1 MKRRGWALLPFI
13 VFIVLFAGVGII
25 SGDFYGMPALVAFV
39 AALFVGMLQNRKLTF
54 DEKLSII
61 AKGAGDVNIITM
73 ILIFIVAGAFSGVVT
88 AAGGVDS
95 TVNFGLSV
103 MPPQFMVP
111 GLFVIGCFISLSMG
125 TSMGTITALAP
136 IALGVSQQTGFPL
149 AICIGAVV
157 CGAMFGDNLSMISDT
172 TIAAVRTQGCEMK
185 DKFKQNFFIVLP
197 AAVVTVILFF
207 IQTLGMSYNSQASYD
222 YNFVQVIPYLV
233 VLIGALIGFNVFLV
247 LISGIILSMIV
258 GVAYGEF
265 TLLESFT
272 AIGDGMTGLFE
283 ISIIS
288 LIVACIVSLIKETG
302 GIDLIIDTIKKRTKG
317 KRGAE
322 FGIALLVLLV
332 DLCTA
337 NNTVAIVMAGP
348 IAKEI
353 GDEFGVE
360 PKRVASLLDI
370 FASVGQGLIPY
381 GAQLLT
387 AAALVGLTPL
397 NIIPNLYYPALMAV
411 CAILFILFRPQNFIP
426 KRKRQEEKAIQ
437 EEIAERIKL

>member
-1 MKRRGWALLPFI
+1 MKHRILALLPFF
-13 VFIVLFAGVGII
+13 VFIVIFAGAGII
-25 SGDFYGMPALVAFV
+25 SNDFYSMPAYVAFLI
-39 AALFVGMLQNRKLTF
+39 ALFVALLQNRKLPF
-54 DEKLSII
+54 DEKLHII

-73 ILIFIVAGAFSGVVT
+73 VLIFLVAGAFSGIVT

-103 MPPQFMVP
+103 IPPNLMVV

-136 IALGVSQQTGFPL
+136 IALGVAEQTGFSVM
-149 AICIGAVV
+149 ICGGATV

-172 TIAAVRTQGCEMK
+172 TIAAVRTQGCQMK

-197 AAVVTVILFF
+197 AAVITIIIYYVETM
-207 IQTLGMSYNSQASYD
+207 GMEVKATTYD
-222 YNFVQVIPYLV
+222 YNFIEVVPYLV
-233 VLIGALIGFNVFLV
+233 VLIGALIGFNVFAV
-247 LISGIILSMIV
+247 LFTGIGLSMVV
-258 GVAYGEF
+258 GIMNGSF
-265 TLLESFT
+265 TFIESFGV
-272 AIGDGMTGLFE
+272 IGEGMTGLFE

-288 LIVACIVSLIKETG
+288 IIVACIVSLIKENG
-302 GIDLIIDTIKKRTKG
+302 GINLIIDGIKKSVNG

-322 FGIALLVLLV
+322 LGIAILVFLV

-348 IAKEI
+348 VAKEI

-360 PKRVASLLDI
+360 PKRVASILDI
-370 FASVGQGLIPY
+370 FASVGQGMIPY

-387 AAALVGLTPL
+387 ASVHRFQT
-397 NIIPNLYYPALMAV
+397 
-411 CAILFILFRPQNFIP
+411 
-426 KRKRQEEKAIQ
+426 
-437 EEIAERIKL
+437 AEGQH

>member
-1 MKRRGWALLPFI
+1 MKHRILALVPFF
-13 VFIVLFAGVGII
+13 VFIVIFAGAGII
-25 SGDFYGMPALVAFV
+25 SNDFYSMPAYVAFLI
-39 AALFVGMLQNRKLTF
+39 ALFVALLQNRKLPF
-54 DEKLSII
+54 DSKLHII

-73 ILIFIVAGAFSGVVT
+73 VLIFLVAGAFSGIVT

-95 TVNFGLSV
+95 TVNLGLSI
-103 MPPQFMVP
+103 MPPKLMVV

-136 IALGVSQQTGFPL
+136 IALGVADQTGFSVS
-149 AICIGAVV
+149 ICIGATV

-185 DKFKQNFFIVLP
+185 DKFRQNFFIVLP
-197 AAVVTVILFF
+197 AAVLTVIIYYLE
-207 IQTLGMSYNSQASYD
+207 TRGMSVTASVYN
-222 YNFVQVIPYLV
+222 YNIIEVVPYLV
-233 VLIGALIGFNVFLV
+233 VLVGALIGFNVFAV
-247 LISGIILSMIV
+247 LFTGIGLSMVVGIV
-258 GVAYGEF
+258 NG
-265 TLLESFT
+265 SFT
-272 AIGDGMTGLFE
+272 FIKAFSVIGEGMTGLFE

-288 LIVACIVSLIKETG
+288 ILVACIVSLIKENG
-302 GIDLIIDTIKKRTKG
+302 GISLIIDGIKKTVNG

-322 FGIALLVLLV
+322 LGIALLVFLV

-348 IAKEI
+348 VAKEI

-360 PKRVASLLDI
+360 PKRVASILDI

-387 AAALVGLTPL
+387 AAALVKISP
-397 NIIPNLYYPALMAV
+397 IEIMPHLYYPILML
-411 CAILFILFRPQNFIP
+411 ISTLLFIIFRPQ
-426 KRKRQEEKAIQ
+426 KGRKDKQKD
-437 EEIAERIKL
+437 L

>member
-172 TIAAVRTQGCEMK
+172 TINYLYCNPLDSMADVQEHYGWISV
-185 DKFKQNFFIVLP
+185 DFK
-197 AAVVTVILFF
+197 
-207 IQTLGMSYNSQASYD
+207 
-222 YNFVQVIPYLV
+222 
-233 VLIGALIGFNVFLV
+233 
-247 LISGIILSMIV
+247 
-258 GVAYGEF
+258 
-265 TLLESFT
+265 
-272 AIGDGMTGLFE
+272 
-283 ISIIS
+283 
-288 LIVACIVSLIKETG
+288 
-302 GIDLIIDTIKKRTKG
+302 
-317 KRGAE
+317 
-322 FGIALLVLLV
+322 
-332 DLCTA
+332 
-337 NNTVAIVMAGP
+337 
-348 IAKEI
+348 
-353 GDEFGVE
+353 
-360 PKRVASLLDI
+360 
-370 FASVGQGLIPY
+370 
-381 GAQLLT
+381 
-387 AAALVGLTPL
+387 
-397 NIIPNLYYPALMAV
+397 NLY
-411 CAILFILFRPQNFIP
+411 
-426 KRKRQEEKAIQ
+426 
-437 EEIAERIKL
+437 